1 MFSKAGVLAL
11 NGSAGGVLSTDFDR
25 ADREAGDDCDCAL
38 TEVGVL
44 TADCDLT
51 VAGVLTADCDLTKA
65 GVLGPDR
72 ALMEV
77 GVLDPDSCAP
87 TDGDSVPTA
96 DCNPAGGG
104 SKSKSVSLTLSP
116 SALLAATS
124 RAIFTLL

>member
-1 MFSKAGVLAL
+1 MFSKAGVLL
-11 NGSAGGVLSTDFDR
+11 NRAINGAEGGVLSTDLDR
-25 ADREAGDDCDCAL
+25 TDREAGDDCECAL
-38 TEVGVL
+38 AQAGVL

-51 VAGVLTADCDLTKA
+51 VA

-77 GVLDPDSCAP
+77 GVLGPDCAL

-96 DCNPAGGG
+96 DCNPAGDG

-124 RAIFTLL
+124 RAICTLL